1 MKQDALLLLLFN
13 PLDEYAT
20 RKLQE
25 NQEEMK
31 LDGTHQLLV
40 CTNDVNVVVD
50 NIHTTLKNAALIDSM
65 KIYQYMKRMCS

>member
-1 MKQDALLLLLFN
+1 VKQYALQLLLFN
-13 PLDEYAT
+13 PFNEYAA

-40 CTNDVNVVVD
+40 CTNDVTVVVD
-50 NIHTTLKNAALIDSM
+50 NTHTMKNAALIDGK
-65 KIYQYMKRMCS
+65 KIYQYMKRVRS